1 MKLRKKTKI
10 LNNKI
15 LGSSETIC
23 ETTFNFDDYKPV
35 MPEHKNKIDKE
46 FLIYLIGFFEG
57 DGSLLMNYQRK
68 SIEFTLDQHSKDF
81 AFLTN
86 LRKSLGY
93 GRVLKYKNGSMGR
106 LFIGNEENLLR
117 IIHLLN
123 GNLCIP
129 ARREQFRKFLLMYN
143 EKYKTKILFKNYG
156 PKVSLD
162 TAWLS
167 GFTDAEGC
175 FMLDIHRKR
184 NGNVSCQARFSITQ
198 KTEPI
203 IKDISNLFSKVNS
216 STKNRRLDPSW
227 YGYEFYVGNKKSRV
241 DLIRYFQRYKLKT
254 KKRIAFLT
262 WRNAHDLMV
271 KKVHLTVEGYKT
283 LEGLVKKIKK
293 INKKLKIESD
303 LVRDDKS
310 VPSKSNV

>member
-1 MKLRKKTKI
+1 M
-10 LNNKI
+10 
-15 LGSSETIC
+15 G
-23 ETTFNFDDYKPV
+23 
-35 MPEHKNKIDKE
+35 KNKIDKE

-68 SIEFTLDQHSKDF
+68 SIEFTLDQDSKDF

-117 IIHLLN
+117 VIHLLN

-156 PKVSLD
+156 PKVS
-162 TAWLS
+162 
-167 GFTDAEGC
+167 
-175 FMLDIHRKR
+175 
-184 NGNVSCQARFSITQ
+184 
-198 KTEPI
+198 
-203 IKDISNLFSKVNS
+203 
-216 STKNRRLDPSW
+216 LDPSW

-283 LEGLVKKIKK
+283 LEGL
-293 INKKLKIESD
+293 
-303 LVRDDKS
+303 
-310 VPSKSNV
+310 

>member
-1 MKLRKKTKI
+1 MKETKI
-10 LNNKI
+10 LK
-15 LGSSETIC
+15 GSSETIC

-68 SIEFTLDQHSKDF
+68 SIEFTLDQHSRDF
-81 AFLTN
+81 AFLNN

-93 GRVLKYKNGSMGR
+93 GRVFKYGSMGR
-106 LFIGNEENLLR
+106 LYIGNEENLLR

-129 ARREQFRKFLLMYN
+129 ARREQFRNFLVMYN
-143 EKYKTKILFKNYG
+143 EKYKRKILFKNYG

-203 IKDISNLFSKVNS
+203 IEDISNLFNTSKNTS
-216 STKNRRLDPSW
+216 KNTRLDKSW
-227 YGYEFYVGNKKSRV
+227 NGYEFYVGNRKSRME
-241 DLIRYFQRYKLKT
+241 LIRYFQRYKLKT

-271 KKVHLTVEGYKT
+271 KKVHLTMEGYKT
-283 LEGLVKKIKK
+283 LEGLVKKV
-293 INKKLKIESD
+293 KKLKIESD

-310 VPSKSNV
+310 VPPNG

>member
-1 MKLRKKTKI
+1 MKKTKI
-10 LNNKI
+10 LNNKF

-57 DGSLLMNYQRK
+57 DGSLLMDYQRK

-81 AFLTN
+81 AFLNN

-93 GRVLKYKNGSMGR
+93 GRVFKYKNGSMGR

-129 ARREQFRKFLLMYN
+129 ARREQFRNFLLMYN
-143 EKYKTKILFKNYG
+143 EKYKRNILFKNYG

-162 TAWLS
+162 TA
-167 GFTDAEGC
+167 
-175 FMLDIHRKR
+175 
-184 NGNVSCQARFSITQ
+184 
-198 KTEPI
+198 
-203 IKDISNLFSKVNS
+203 
-216 STKNRRLDPSW
+216 
-227 YGYEFYVGNKKSRV
+227 
-241 DLIRYFQRYKLKT
+241 
-254 KKRIAFLT
+254 
-262 WRNAHDLMV
+262 
-271 KKVHLTVEGYKT
+271 
-283 LEGLVKKIKK
+283 
-293 INKKLKIESD
+293 
-303 LVRDDKS
+303 
-310 VPSKSNV
+310 

>member
-1 MKLRKKTKI
+1 MKKI
-10 LNNKI
+10 INNKI

-35 MPEHKNKIDKE
+35 MPEHKNKLDKE

-68 SIEFTLDQHSKDF
+68 SIEFALDQHSKDF
-81 AFLTN
+81 AFLSN

-93 GRVLKYKNGSMGR
+93 GRVIKYNNGRMGR

-129 ARREQFRKFLLMYN
+129 ARREQFRNFLLMYN
-143 EKYKTKILFKNYG
+143 EKYKRNILFKNYG

-203 IKDISNLFSKVNS
+203 IKDICDLFRTSGAASSKN
-216 STKNRRLDPSW
+216 TRLDKSW

-241 DLIRYFQRYKLKT
+241 ELIRYLQRYKLKT
-254 KKRIAFLT
+254 KKRIAFLI
-262 WRNAHDLMV
+262 WRNGHDLML

-283 LEGLVKKIKK
+283 LEGLCKKIKK
-293 INKKLKIESD
+293 INRKLKIESD
-303 LVRDDKS
+303 LDRDVKS
-310 VPSKSNV
+310 VPSKV